1 MLRGLYTAYTGM
13 EQQQYKMDIIANNLA
28 NANTNGFKQDNVV
41 FKSFSEVLATK
52 INDPETKGNRN
63 IGKMTLGVQLDN
75 VYTNFEQGAF
85 TSNEDPFSFAIEG
98 DGMITLGKENA
109 DGTFQ
114 EFFTRDGSFTLSQNG
129 ELVTKD
135 GYYVLGEN
143 GKITL
148 PDGVPTVTQ
157 DGRIFV
163 NNEYVDRINLTGF
176 ENYMALKKYGDSVYS
191 QTDRTEKSAFTGVL
205 RQAYE
210 EASNVNSVK
219 EMIEMIN
226 VMRTYEANQKVLTT
240 YDGTL
245 ENVVNNVGR
254 VN

>member
-13 EQQQYKMDIIANNLA
+13 EAQQYKMDIISNNLA

-52 INDPETKGNRN
+52 INDPEVKSNRT
-63 IGKMTLGVQLDN
+63 IGKMTLGVAVDN

-85 TSNEDPFSFAIEG
+85 TGTEDPFSFAIEG
-98 DGMITLGKENA
+98 EGMITLGEQKE
-109 DGTFQ
+109 DGTFI
-114 EFFTRDGSFTLSQNG
+114 ERFTRDGAFTLDQNG
-129 ELVTKD
+129 ALVTKD

-143 GKITL
+143 GIITM
-148 PDGVPTVTQ
+148 PTGTPTVTQ
-157 DGRIFV
+157 DGKIYV
-163 NNEYVDRINLTGF
+163 NNKYVDQLQLTGF
-176 ENYMALKKYGDSVYS
+176 ENMFALKKAGDSQYF
-191 QTDRTEKSAFTGVL
+191 QTDRTQKTDFTGVV
-205 RQAYE
+205 RQGFD

>member
-13 EQQQYKMDIIANNLA
+13 EAQQYKMDIIANNLA

-41 FKSFSEVLATK
+41 FKSFKEVLATK
-52 INDPETKGNRN
+52 INDPETRGNRQ
-63 IGKMTLGVQLDN
+63 IGSMTLGVALDN

-98 DGMITLGKENA
+98 EGMITVGKQNE
-109 DGTFQ
+109 DGTFE
-114 EFFTRDGSFTLSQNG
+114 EFFTRDGAFTLDQNG
-129 ELVTKD
+129 HLVTKD
-135 GYYVLGEN
+135 GFFVLGDN
-143 GKITL
+143 GKITIST
-148 PDGVPTVTQ
+148 GTPTVTQ
-157 DGRIFV
+157 DGKIYV
-163 NNEYVDRINLTGF
+163 NNEYVDQMKLTGF
-176 ENYMALKKYGDSVYS
+176 DNYFALKKIGDSVYS
-191 QTDRTEKSAFTGVL
+191 QTDRTEKAEFTGVV

-226 VMRTYEANQKVLTT
+226 VMRTYEANQKVITT